1 MVRPEPAAGGPAPV
15 TGRRAAHQAADGGE
29 PDRVALPRWS
39 WRYEAPLRA
48 GAGAWAGP
56 GGSSDGRRV

>member
-15 TGRRAAHQAADGGE
+15 TGRRAAHHAADGGE

-39 WRYEAPLRA
+39 WRYEAPLRE
-48 GAGAWAGP
+48 GEGAWAGP